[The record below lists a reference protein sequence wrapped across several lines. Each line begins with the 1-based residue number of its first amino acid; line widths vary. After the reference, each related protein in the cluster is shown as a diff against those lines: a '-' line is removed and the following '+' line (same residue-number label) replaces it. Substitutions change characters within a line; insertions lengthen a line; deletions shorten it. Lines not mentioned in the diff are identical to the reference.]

1 MITNYNQSIS
11 HHNYFSTKIL
21 KYNTKHHL
29 KYRGS
34 LINVGVEKIIE
45 EYFVKNAV
53 LKTCKGSAFEWS
65 HH

>member
-1 MITNYNQSIS
+1 MTKKMKTQKNNYTNL
-11 HHNYFSTKIL
+11 HL
-21 KYNTKHHL
+21 NTK
-29 KYRGS
+29 KGS

-45 EYFVKNAV
+45 EYFVKDAV